1 MRSIDPAAARTNRAG
16 FTLVELLVVI
26 AIIGV
31 LVALLLPAVQSARE
45 AARRMQC
52 TNNLKQ
58 IGLAAHNIHDNVG
71 RFPSGHKVTAATN
84 GNNPVYFSNWAIQL
98 LPYMEQ
104 QNLFARYDD
113 TVPNIDA
120 KNKAVRETYLATHTC
135 PSELKPK
142 QLLIPE
148 TGAPA
153 GSGNGIAYMTG
164 SYRGMGGVSA
174 TGFDQ
179 WGGFATEVLVN
190 MAQGP
195 GLRGILHTDWVG
207 GVPPERFAN
216 VTDGTSN
223 TIFVGER
230 STRSRPARGTF
241 WADSFNLYDIS
252 GAYRQSASLLPD
264 YDACGR
270 IASDIA
276 QCKYGWG
283 SFHPGIINFVFG
295 DGSVR
300 GIRMQIDMNIFV
312 GMATIGNGEVTQE
325 N

>member
-1 MRSIDPAAARTNRAG
+1 MLRRDLSALREVRAA

-45 AARRMQC
+45 AARRMKC

-58 IGLAAHNIHDNVG
+58 IGLAAHNVHDALG
-71 RFPSGHKVTAATN
+71 RFPSGNKVTNATSD
-84 GNNPVYFSNWAIQL
+84 GTTLYFSNWAIQL

-104 QNLFARYDD
+104 QPLFDRYDD
-113 TVPNIDA
+113 SVPNVHNN
-120 KNKAVRETYLATHTC
+120 NKFVRETFLQAHIC
-135 PSELKPK
+135 PSELRPRTV
-142 QLLIPE
+142 I
-148 TGAPA
+148 AP
-153 GSGNGIAYMTG
+153 G
-164 SYRGMGGVSA
+164 SYPSSGGNSAQYATSSYKGMSGVSA

-179 WGGFATEVLVN
+179 WAGFPSEVTVN
-190 MAQGP
+190 MNSKP
-195 GLRGILHTDWVG
+195 GNRGILHTDWAG
-207 GVPPERFAN
+207 GPTPERFAT
-216 VTDGTSN
+216 VTDGTST

-230 STRSRPARGTF
+230 STRTTPNRGAF
-241 WADSFNLYDIS
+241 WANAFNLYDLS
-252 GAYRQSASLLPD
+252 GAYPQSASLLPD

-283 SFHPGIINFVFG
+283 SFHPSIINFVFG

-300 GIRMQIDMNIFV
+300 QLKTNMDMVVFTQL
-312 GMATIGNGEVTQE
+312 ATIGGGETAQD